1 MATTKIQGNAS
12 GSGSVTVTAPNT
24 NSNRTL
30 TLPDADV
37 TIPNGLP
44 GADAGYSKN
53 VLSASGDILY
63 ASGANTLAR
72 LAKPGS
78 DKFLKNTSG
87 GTLSWADAG
96 GGKVLQHVWNSN
108 NTQNSS
114 NTTSKAATG
123 FGVCSITPTK
133 ATSIIRVAFNTCVHN
148 SSNAN
153 VYYLIYFDTAS
164 SGYGV
169 VPNIQA
175 DNGFCRY
182 TNYAGNESKQLYF
195 TYDHDHNVT
204 TEINYKVYWH
214 TSDSGNT
221 MRVNYDATYG
231 TLSAT
236 EYDVTGDGQ

>member
-1 MATTKIQGNAS
+1 MTGKVKLISAG
-12 GSGSVTVTAPNT
+12 GGSVSLATPSTG
-24 NSNRTL
+24 SNRTV
-30 TLPDADV
+30 TLPDADL
-37 TIPNGLP
+37 TIPATNSSGTLTTQ
-44 GADAGYSKN
+44 
-53 VLSASGDILY
+53 GDILY
-63 ASGANTLAR
+63 RDGSGIQRLPKGTASQTLKMNSGATA
-72 LAKPGS
+72 PE
-78 DKFLKNTSG
+78 
-87 GTLSWADAG
+87 WATVATPAST
-96 GGKVLQHVWNSN
+96 KVLQHVWNSN

-133 ATSIIRVAFNTCVHN
+133 ATSIIRVDFVTCVHN

-153 VYYLIYFDTAS
+153 VYFLLYFDTAS

-169 VPNIQA
+169 VPNIQS

-182 TNYAGNESKQLYF
+182 TNYTGNESKSLKF

-204 TEINYKVYWH
+204 TEINYKVYWS

>member
-1 MATTKIQGNAS
+1 MTGKVKLISAG
-12 GSGSVTVTAPNT
+12 GGSVSLATPSTG
-24 NSNRTL
+24 SNRTV
-30 TLPDADV
+30 TLPDADL
-37 TIPNGLP
+37 TIPATNSSGTLTTQ
-44 GADAGYSKN
+44 
-53 VLSASGDILY
+53 GDILY
-63 ASGANTLAR
+63 RDGSGIQRLPKGTASQTLKMNSGATA
-72 LAKPGS
+72 PE
-78 DKFLKNTSG
+78 
-87 GTLSWADAG
+87 WATVATPAST
-96 GGKVLQHVWNSN
+96 KVLQHVWNSN

-133 ATSIIRVAFNTCVHN
+133 ATSIIRVDFVTCVHN

-153 VYYLIYFDTAS
+153 VYFLLYFDTAS

-169 VPNIQA
+169 VPNIQS

-182 TNYAGNESKQLYF
+182 TNYTGNESKSLKF

-204 TEINYKVYWH
+204 TEINYKIYWH

>member
-44 GADAGYSKN
+44 G
-53 VLSASGDILY
+53 
-63 ASGANTLAR
+63 
-72 LAKPGS
+72 
-78 DKFLKNTSG
+78 
-87 GTLSWADAG
+87 ADAG

-153 VYYLIYFDTAS
+153 VYFLLYFDTAS

-175 DNGFCRY
+175 DNGFVRY
-182 TNYAGNESKQLYF
+182 TNYTGNESKQLCI